1 MLYSDFK
8 NFATLRGDTL
18 KILLTNDDGI
28 KGAGLRALA
37 DALKIHG
44 HEVTIA
50 APLNQ
55 QSGMA
60 HALSVLREVEYKRFD
75 NPEFEAWTF
84 DGTPTDCVKIYLEG
98 MSDKKFDA
106 LISGINDGANL
117 ATDVL
122 YSGTVGAALEGF
134 LHAIPSLAVSRDRNS
149 IIPFETC
156 AAATVKYLEKILS
169 VKREPF
175 LHNLNFPKNFRAD
188 KPEFVATRLGQRDY
202 INAFTSRTDDTGRA
216 YFRIGGTVCDL
227 DAGEGTDI
235 HAVNQGFVSVT
246 PLHADTADYEAIVE
260 LRKIFR
266 G

>member
-1 MLYSDFK
+1 M
-8 NFATLRGDTL
+8 N
-18 KILLTNDDGI
+18 ILLTNDDGI
-28 KGAGLRALA
+28 KGTGLWALA
-37 DALKIHG
+37 DALKVHE

-50 APLNQ
+50 APFNQ
-55 QSGMA
+55 QSGMS
-60 HALSVLREVEYKRFD
+60 HALSVLREIEYKRFD
-75 NPEFEAWTF
+75 NPDFEAWTF

-122 YSGTVGAALEGF
+122 YSGTVGGALEGF
-134 LHAIPSLAVSRDRNS
+134 LHAIPSLAVSLNRNAEVT
-149 IIPFETC
+149 FDE
-156 AAATVKYLEKILS
+156 AATATVDYLEKILS

-175 LHNLNFPKNFRAD
+175 LHNINFPKKFRAG
-188 KPEFVATRLGQRDY
+188 KIEFMSTRLGQRDY
-202 INAFTSRTDDTGRA
+202 INAFTSRTDDEGRA
-216 YFRIGGTVCDL
+216 YFRIGGTIVDL

-235 HAVNQGFVSVT
+235 HATEHGFVSVT
-246 PLHADTADYEAIVE
+246 PLHFDADDYEAIVE

>member
-1 MLYSDFK
+1 M
-8 NFATLRGDTL
+8 N
-18 KILLTNDDGI
+18 ILLTNDDGI
-28 KGAGLRALA
+28 NGAGLQALARAL
-37 DALKIHG
+37 KNRG
-44 HEVTIA
+44 QSVTIA

-60 HALSVLREVEYKRFD
+60 HALSVLREIEYKRVD
-75 NPEFEAWTF
+75 NLDCEAWAF

-98 MSDKKFDA
+98 MNSGRKFDA

-134 LHAIPSLAVSRDRNS
+134 LHAIPSLAVSLNKDAQIS
-149 IIPFETC
+149 FDT
-156 AAATVKYLEKILS
+156 AANATVDYLEKILS
-169 VKREPF
+169 VKQEPF
-175 LHNLNFPKNFRAD
+175 LHNLNFPKNFRAG
-188 KPEFVATRLGQRDY
+188 KAEFMSTRLGQRDY
-202 INAFTSRTDDTGRA
+202 INAFQSRTDDDGRA
-216 YFRIGGTVCDL
+216 YFRIGGTIYDI

-246 PLHADTADYEAIVE
+246 PLTLDTADYEALIE
-260 LRKIFR
+260 LRHIFR

>member
-1 MLYSDFK
+1 M
-8 NFATLRGDTL
+8 

-28 KGAGLRALA
+28 GSAGAGLWALA
-37 DALKIHG
+37 DALKVRG

-55 QSGMA
+55 QSGTA
-60 HALSVLREVEYKRFD
+60 HALTFLRDIEYRRFD
-75 NPEFEAWTF
+75 SPDFEAWAF

-98 MSDKKFDA
+98 MSNKKFDA

-134 LHAIPSLAVSRDRNS
+134 LHAIPSIAVSRDRDS
-149 IIPFETC
+149 IIPFD
-156 AAATVKYLEKILS
+156 AAASATVDYLEKILS
-169 VKREPF
+169 VKHEPF
-175 LHNLNFPKNFRAD
+175 LHNVNFPKKFRAG
-188 KPEFVATRLGQRDY
+188 KPEFVSARLGHRDY
-202 INAFTSRTDDTGRA
+202 INAFTSRTDDEGRA
-216 YFRIGGTVCDL
+216 YFRIGGTIVDL
-227 DAGEGTDI
+227 DDSAGTDI
-235 HAVNQGFVSVT
+235 HAVNLGCVSVT
-246 PLHADTADYEAIVE
+246 PLHSDAADYEAIVE

>member
-1 MLYSDFK
+1 M
-8 NFATLRGDTL
+8 

-28 KGAGLRALA
+28 NGAGIWALA
-37 DALKIHG
+37 VEFKNRG

-60 HALSVLREVEYKRFD
+60 HALSVLREIEYKRFD

-98 MSDKKFDA
+98 MTDKKFDA
-106 LISGINDGANL
+106 VISGINDGSNL
-117 ATDVL
+117 ATDVI

-134 LHAIPSLAVSRDRNS
+134 LHAIPSLAVSVDKNS
-149 IIPFETC
+149 TIEFETC
-156 AAATVKYLEKILS
+156 AAATADYLEKILS
-169 VKREPF
+169 VIEEPF
-175 LHNLNFPKNFRAD
+175 LHNLNFPKKFRAD
-188 KPEFVATRLGQRDY
+188 KPEFRSTRLGRRDY

-216 YFRIGGTVCDL
+216 YFRIGGTICDL

-235 HAVNQGFVSVT
+235 HATQNGFVSVT
-246 PLHADTADYEAIVE
+246 PLKIDVANYDALVE

>member
-1 MLYSDFK
+1 MK
-8 NFATLRGDTL
+8 V
-18 KILLTNDDGI
+18 LLTNDDGI
-28 KGAGLRALA
+28 KGAGLWALA
-37 DALKIHG
+37 DALKNRS

-55 QSGMA
+55 QSGTS
-60 HALSVLREVEYKRFD
+60 HALSIRREIEYKRFD
-75 NPEFEAWTF
+75 NADCEAWTF

-134 LHAIPSLAVSRDRNS
+134 LHAIPSLAVSLDKNS
-149 IIPFETC
+149 EIPFDI
-156 AAATVKYLEKILS
+156 AAIATVDYLEKILS

-175 LHNLNFPKNFRAD
+175 LHNVNFPKKFRAD
-188 KPEFVATRLGQRDY
+188 KPEFVSVRLGQRDY
-202 INAFTSRTDDTGRA
+202 INAFTSHTDDSGRA
-216 YFRIGGTVCDL
+216 YFIIGGTAYDA

-235 HAVNQGFVSVT
+235 YATGKGFVSVT
-246 PLHADTADYEAIVE
+246 PLHSDTADYEAIVE